1 MISPLTASIYLPALN
16 QIELSLDVSTSKVN
30 LTITTYMIFQ
40 AVSPAFWGTLAD
52 QWGRRPVLFCTMLIY
67 CATCVGLTFTE
78 NYATLIILRMVQAF
92 GSSSVVAV
100 CAGVVGD
107 IADSKRRGSYF
118 GVYSIG
124 QLLGPPLGPVIGG
137 IVTDKLSWRWIFWI
151 LFILGSLS
159 LVFVGLFVPET
170 LRALVGNGSGYANP
184 TPRQWYARHCRQT
197 QVIIFDDQ
205 PRFKPI
211 SFLKPFQYLL
221 EKDVIIILMFSG
233 LHFMSYYCFMVTTT
247 KQFSLNFQLSTI
259 QIGLCFLGLG
269 GGTIV
274 GSFLHGKILDRD
286 FKKVKSERPDLE
298 LPYYYA
304 RLRSIWYCIICEQ
317 VLTLLYGWLYYIH
330 APLAVFLVLQFLV
343 GYSASAI
350 MLCAQSL
357 LIDLFPGKGASITA
371 SNNLIRCL
379 LSAIA
384 VVCIEPG
391 IEGIGIYWLF
401 TIIGIILVISNISV
415 PILLKYGPEWNRCRA
430 EKSR

>member
-1 MISPLTASIYLPALN
+1 MKLETSPSTITTSSTGNDEITIIEQRKLSEPYTIFTKPQIFRILTIASLTSMISPLTASIYLPALN
-16 QIELSLDVSTSKVN
+16 QIESSLGVSTAKVN
-30 LTITTYMIFQ
+30 LTITAYMIFQ
-40 AVSPAFWGTLAD
+40 AISPAFWGTIAD
-52 QWGRRPVLFCTMLIY
+52 QWGRRPVLLCTMLIY
-67 CATCVGLTFTE
+67 CATCVGLTFTK
-78 NYATLIILRMVQAF
+78 NYTTLIVLRMIQAF

-107 IADSKRRGSYF
+107 IADSKKRGSYF
-118 GVYSIG
+118 GIYSIG

-137 IVTDKLSWRWIFWI
+137 IVTEKLSW
-151 LFILGSLS
+151 SLS

-170 LRALVGNGSGYANP
+170 LRALVGNGCGYANP
-184 TPRQWYARHCRQT
+184 TPRQWYTRHCRQQ
-197 QVIIFDDQ
+197 QVCILDR
-205 PRFKPI
+205 PPHKFKPV

-247 KQFSLNFQLSTI
+247 KQFSLHFQLTTI

-274 GSFLHGKILDRD
+274 GSFVHGKILDRD

-298 LPYYYA
+298 IPYYYA
-304 RLRSIWYCIICEQ
+304 RLRNIWYCVLCEQ
-317 VLTLLYGWLYYIH
+317 VLTLLYGWLYYVH

-379 LSAIA
+379 LSY
-384 VVCIEPG
+384 CPG
-391 IEGIGIYWLF
+391 YF
-401 TIIGIILVISNISV
+401 
-415 PILLKYGPEWNRCRA
+415 KR
-430 EKSR
+430 